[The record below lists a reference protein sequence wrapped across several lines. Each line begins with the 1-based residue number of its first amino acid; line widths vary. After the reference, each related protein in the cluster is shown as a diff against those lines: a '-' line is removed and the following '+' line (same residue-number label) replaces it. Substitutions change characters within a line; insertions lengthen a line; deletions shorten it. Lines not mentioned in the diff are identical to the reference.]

1 MERVDDVFRLY
12 CADLNVQST
21 LDFIIWDEYL
31 FPRSLLFTGPDLHHN
46 RSEYGSTWI
55 ADWVDG
61 LIVYV
66 INSIILLSS

>member
-31 FPRSLLFTGPDLHHN
+31 LPRSCLLVPI
-46 RSEYGSTWI
+46 STI
-55 ADWVDG
+55 IG
-61 LIVYV
+61 LNKGQQV
-66 INSIILLSS
+66 